1 VANAA
6 GAISSAACS
15 PPSPA
20 PNAMSNP
27 NPNNQAPPAGVPIW
41 RQVDDNEGYNDA
53 LTDRVT
59 KYD

>member
-1 VANAA
+1 
-6 GAISSAACS
+6 
-15 PPSPA
+15 
-20 PNAMSNP
+20 MSNP